1 MPFGEIGAFLLL
13 LAAVF
18 LFGNLW
24 FHLIEAILAQIKRLF
39 TRRKKPP
46 ASHTLPFD
54 EKGGKMNGDDRAS
67 DR

>member
-13 LAAVF
+13 LAA
-18 LFGNLW
+18 G
-24 FHLIEAILAQIKRLF
+24 FHLIEAILGQIKRLF

-46 ASHTLPFD
+46 AWHTLPSD

>member
-1 MPFGEIGAFLLL
+1 MSLGEIGAFLLL

-24 FHLIEAILAQIKRLF
+24 FHLIEAILGQIKRLF

-46 ASHTLPFD
+46 AWHTLPLMRKA
-54 EKGGKMNGDDRAS
+54 EK
-67 DR
+67 

>member
-24 FHLIEAILAQIKRLF
+24 FHLIEAILSYILI
-39 TRRKKPP
+39 
-46 ASHTLPFD
+46 
-54 EKGGKMNGDDRAS
+54 
-67 DR
+67 

>member
-24 FHLIEAILAQIKRLF
+24 FHLIEAVHLTGEHGESVPRLSLTSSLGEKVSYHPPLAK
-39 TRRKKPP
+39 
-46 ASHTLPFD
+46 
-54 EKGGKMNGDDRAS
+54 
-67 DR
+67 